1 MTYLIVC
8 PGFRSFPSGHSS
20 SSFAGLFYLSLYLAG
35 KLHVLDQ
42 RGEVWRTVLV
52 LIPSLIA
59 SCIAISRIMDARHH
73 PFDVLFG
80 SAMGILVA
88 WGSYRQYFPP
98 VSNSW
103 LKGRAYPIRTWGK
116 EMKGPNEPEGIAMEP
131 LRQPANL
138 PAAQEP
144 PQGTHGN
151 VFRDQLS
158 RSQRQRSGPANFGS
172 ETAPSFARQQ
182 WSEPTSDDEEQHFG
196 EDTGYRR
203 PVEHAPPE
211 QRSFA

>member
-1 MTYLIVC
+1 
-8 PGFRSFPSGHSS
+8 
-20 SSFAGLFYLSLYLAG
+20 
-35 KLHVLDQ
+35 
-42 RGEVWRTVLV
+42 
-52 LIPSLIA
+52 
-59 SCIAISRIMDARHH
+59 MDARHH

-98 VSNSW
+98 VGNSW

-116 EMKGPNEPEGIAMEP
+116 EMKTLNEPEGIAMEP

-138 PAAQEP
+138 AAAQEP
-144 PQGTHGN
+144 PQGANGN

-158 RSQRQRSGPANFGS
+158 RSQRQRGDPATLDSGN
-172 ETAPSFARQQ
+172 APPFARQRDHD
-182 WSEPTSDDEEQHFG
+182 WSEPTSDDEEAHFR
-196 EDTGYRR
+196 EDAGFRGSA
-203 PVEHAPPE
+203 ELAMPE